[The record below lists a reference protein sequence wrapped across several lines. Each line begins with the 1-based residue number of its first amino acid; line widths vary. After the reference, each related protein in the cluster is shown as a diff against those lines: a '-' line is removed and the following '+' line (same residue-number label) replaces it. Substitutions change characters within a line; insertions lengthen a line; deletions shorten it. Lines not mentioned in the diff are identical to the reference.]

1 MVEQLCQTS
10 GHINQIVRSQSNGRC
25 HYRSLNLA
33 ILSGLPTLTQLF
45 TAHLEDLGYGS
56 DPTAPIC
63 LILDAPHSFAWQELA
78 RSQPH
83 PPDARRIVA
92 TSSQCPEYL
101 EDLWD
106 MGLDGLVADGHNAHA
121 LETTLAHVSQ
131 GVSYRVCATHPTCLT
146 RRERQVLRLL
156 ADGYS
161 PKNIAAYL
169 SLAHQSVK
177 NTVATVYAKLG
188 LANQREAMRYYWG
201 IGSHASQGIET
212 PPVQCHNQYA

>member
-1 MVEQLCQTS
+1 MVDQLFQTS
-10 GHINQIVRSQSNGRC
+10 SHIDQIVRYQSNVRY
-25 HYRSLNLA
+25 HHRPLYLS

-45 TAHLEDLGYGS
+45 IAHLEDLGYGY

-63 LILDAPHSFAWQELA
+63 LILDAPHSFAWQALA
-78 RSQPH
+78 RSH
-83 PPDARRIVA
+83 SHHPDARRIVA

-131 GVSYRVCATHPTCLT
+131 GVPYRVCSTHPTCLT
-146 RRERQVLRLL
+146 PRERHVLRLL
-156 ADGYS
+156 ADGFS
-161 PKNIAAYL
+161 PKDIAACL

-188 LANQREAMRYYWG
+188 VANQREAMRYYWG